1 MQDREIRTSKAML
14 WATILML
21 VVVLWNSPS
30 IIQLFIPDLYVG
42 IYIDSLAD
50 MSKAEAQAL
59 NAGLYEVIL
68 LAFQALGLTIFGYL
82 LISVPVILIPYR
94 KAEKWAWFT
103 LGGFWLF
110 VWGGNM
116 ILGLIAND
124 WLDFYY
130 SIPAL
135 VVVAVS
141 LGLSYKQTFG
151 KVRT

>member
-1 MQDREIRTSKAML
+1 
-14 WATILML
+14 
-21 VVVLWNSPS
+21 
-30 IIQLFIPDLYVG
+30 
-42 IYIDSLAD
+42 

-68 LAFQALGLTIFGYL
+68 LAFQALGLTIFAYL
-82 LISVPVILIPYR
+82 VLSLSVILIPYR

-110 VWGGNM
+110 LWGGNM

-124 WLDFYY
+124 PLDFYY

-135 VVVAVS
+135 VVVAVDVPPPAVPLAMLDLKPLAVPGAEAS
-141 LGLSYKQTFG
+141 
-151 KVRT
+151 